1 MGRWKGPV
9 HVKTVKD
16 LTAEGAAC
24 HVEAESEDGRKA
36 KMENDLLKSHREF
49 LKDTLRKEYDFS
61 LTDQH
66 KGVPAPPIQKPYDPT
81 VCRIPLLVPS
91 EFKNNISDIDL
102 FTAVTGRESRRQYL
116 SAALSLAELSFLLF
130 STQGVRQSSH
140 PSVSLR
146 TVPSAGA
153 RHSFETY
160 LLIRNVEDVDSG
172 LYRYLPQEHELVFSG
187 EVEDMEMRLALACFG
202 QQFVGAGAVTFV
214 WATIPYRME
223 WRYGMLAHRVILI
236 DVGHVCQNLYLAC
249 EAIGAGTCGVAAYDQ
264 QEVDRLIGVDGEE
277 EFAVYLAPVGKVP

>member
-1 MGRWKGPV
+1 MADDL
-9 HVKTVKD
+9 VK
-16 LTAEGAAC
+16 
-24 HVEAESEDGRKA
+24 RQ
-36 KMENDLLKSHREF
+36 REF

-66 KGVPAPPIQKPYDPT
+66 KGVPAPPIQKPCDPAAL
-81 VCRIPLLVPS
+81 RIPLLTPPEYRNS
-91 EFKNNISDIDL
+91 ISDTDL
-102 FTAVTGRESRRQYL
+102 ISAISGRESRRHYL
-116 SAALSLAELSFLLF
+116 PEALSLAELSFLLF
-130 STQGVRQSSH
+130 STQGVRDAPQ

-160 LLIRNVEDVDSG
+160 LVIRNVENVDPG
-172 LYRYLPQEHELVFSG
+172 LYRYLPLEHELVFLC

-223 WRYGMLAHRVILI
+223 WRYGPLAHRVILI

-264 QEVDRLIGVDGEE
+264 HEVDELIGVDGEE
-277 EFAVYLAPVGKVP
+277 EFAVYLAPVGKVKK

>member
-1 MGRWKGPV
+1 MAD
-9 HVKTVKD
+9 D
-16 LTAEGAAC
+16 LITQ
-24 HVEAESEDGRKA
+24 
-36 KMENDLLKSHREF
+36 HRGF

-66 KGVPAPPIQKPYDPT
+66 RGVLAPPIQKPCDPAASRT
-81 VCRIPLLVPS
+81 PLLTPS
-91 EFKNNISDIDL
+91 EYKSSISDTDL
-102 FTAVTGRESRRQYL
+102 VSAISSRESRRHYL
-116 SAALSLAELSFLLF
+116 PDALTLAGLSFLLY
-130 STQGVRQSSH
+130 STQGIRQASH

-160 LLIRNVEDVDSG
+160 LLIRNVEDVDPG
-172 LYRYLPQEHELVFSG
+172 LYRYLPLDHELVFLG
-187 EVEDMEMRLALACFG
+187 EVEDMGMRLALACFG

-223 WRYGMLAHRVILI
+223 WRYGPLAHRVILM

-264 QEVDRLIGVDGEE
+264 QEVDHLIGVDGEE
-277 EFAVYLAPVGKVP
+277 EFTVYLAPVGKIR

>member
-1 MGRWKGPV
+1 MN
-9 HVKTVKD
+9 
-16 LTAEGAAC
+16 
-24 HVEAESEDGRKA
+24 
-36 KMENDLLKSHREF
+36 NDLITRHRGF

-66 KGVPAPPIQKPYDPT
+66 RGIPAPLIQKPYNPEAP
-81 VCRIPLLVPS
+81 RIPLLAPP
-91 EFKNNISDIDL
+91 EFKSSISDTDL
-102 FTAVTGRESRRQYL
+102 LTVVIGRESRRHYL
-116 SAALSLAELSFLLF
+116 PAPLSLSELSFLLF
-130 STQGVRQSSH
+130 STQGVRHTPH

-160 LLIRNVEDVDSG
+160 MFISNVEGVDPG
-172 LYRYLPQEHELVFSG
+172 LYRYLPLEHELVFLG
-187 EVEDMEMRLALACFG
+187 KVEDMEMRIALACFG

-223 WRYGMLAHRVILI
+223 WRYGLLAHRVILI

-264 QEVDRLIGVDGEE
+264 QMVDRLIGVDGEE
-277 EFAVYLAPVGKVP
+277 EFTIYLAPVGKVKK